1 MPLMIFFPLLSDR
14 LTATNTLILFANWI
28 AATMATYGL
37 GFNSVNLG
45 SDIYI
50 TFVLTAFIEIPSYI
64 FLVLVVDGMG
74 RKPVLIFCQV
84 VYIDQV

>member
-1 MPLMIFFPLLSDR
+1 MFI
-14 LTATNTLILFANWI
+14 NWI
-28 AATMATYGL
+28 ASVMGSYGL

-64 FLVLVVDGMG
+64 FCVLVIDRLG

-84 VYIDQV
+84 W